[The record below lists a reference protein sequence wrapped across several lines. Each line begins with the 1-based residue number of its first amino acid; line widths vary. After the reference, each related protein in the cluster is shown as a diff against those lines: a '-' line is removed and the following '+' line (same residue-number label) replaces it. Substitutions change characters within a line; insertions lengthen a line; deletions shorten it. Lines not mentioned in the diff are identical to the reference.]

1 MNNLIL
7 DKNCIVAVIGAGAM
21 GSGIAQ
27 VGATAGHQVLLF
39 DTRSEIV
46 DKAIASL
53 SLMLNKLVEKQKI
66 TLEKATQI
74 KNNILPAYKL
84 EDLKNAG
91 LVIEAIVELLPIK
104 QELFRNLET
113 IVSSN
118 TILASNT
125 SSLSVTAIAASCK
138 NSNRVIGLHFFNPA
152 PLMPLVEIIPA
163 VQTNEGLS
171 SQLKQLMLDWNKVP
185 VHAKDTPGFIVN
197 RVARPF
203 YGESLRICEEG
214 IADQATIDWA
224 LKDLGGFKMGPFE
237 LMDLIG
243 NDINYTVTETVW
255 TQCYFDP
262 RYRPSIIQKKM
273 VESNRLGRKVGRGYY
288 DYTEGAI
295 NPEPTKDPILG
306 RIIFDRVIAMLINEA
321 ADAVYFKI
329 ATNEDIDLA
338 MTKGVN
344 YPKGLL
350 KWADEIGLEVVVE
363 RLKDLYEMYQE
374 DRYRSSVLLKQ
385 MAINKIKFF

>member
-7 DKNCIVAVIGAGAM
+7 DKNCKVAVIGAGAM

-27 VGATAGHQVLLF
+27 VAATAGHQVLLF

-74 KNNILPAYKL
+74 KNNILPTYKL

-113 IVSSN
+113 IVSSY

-243 NDINYTVTETVW
+243 NDINYAVTQTVW

-288 DYTEGAI
+288 DYAEGAT
-295 NPEPTKDPILG
+295 NLEPTKDPILG
-306 RIIFDRVIAMLINEA
+306 KQIFDRVVAMLINEA
-321 ADAVYFKI
+321 VDAVYFKI
-329 ATNEDIDLA
+329 STKEDIDLA

-363 RLKDLYEMYQE
+363 RLNNLYEMYQE

-385 MAINKIKFF
+385 MANNKIKFF

>member
-27 VGATAGHQVLLF
+27 VAATAGHQVLLF

-74 KNNILPAYKL
+74 KNNILPTYKL

-224 LKDLGGFKMGPFE
+224 LKNLGGFKMGPFE

-288 DYTEGAI
+288 DYAEGAI
-295 NPEPTKDPILG
+295 NLEPTKDPILG
-306 RIIFDRVIAMLINEA
+306 KQIFDRVVAMLINEA

-329 ATNEDIDLA
+329 ATKEDIDLA

-350 KWADEIGLEVVVE
+350 KWADEIGLEIVVE
-363 RLKDLYEMYQE
+363 RLRDLYEMYQE